1 MKEKTIAKNKEHLR
15 ELIKKEIALHGNE
28 CDLNHIEVS
37 RVKDMIALFYDSPFN
52 GNISQWNTSNVK
64 NMNGMFAG
72 SQFNG
77 DISAWNVS
85 KVDSMF
91 SMFLNSKFNGD
102 ISAWDVSN
110 VQDMHKMFAYSKFNG
125 DINAWNVSKV
135 QDMLYIFHDSN
146 ILLPYWAE
154 IEDIK
159 ERNLIIDAYRTKKDL
174 EQILEKQLN
183 KKSTIKI

>member
-1 MKEKTIAKNKEHLR
+1 MKEKTIAKDKEHLR

-85 KVDSMF
+85 
-91 SMFLNSKFNGD
+91 
-102 ISAWDVSN
+102 N

-125 DINAWNVSKV
+125 DISDWNVSNV
-135 QDMLYIFHDSN
+135 QNMLYIFHESN